1 MVCKK
6 FSTEISTMWKVG
18 REMQDHLS
26 SLRYRISEGVS
37 ISARGLYV
45 TFWSLVGKNTVCL
58 GENPSCG
65 APLWVSHQYSLEAHN
80 GPAPSFRGVEMSK
93 DTTFRIF
100 IRLIKIFYKI
110 KIYQAKSLIVVTSI
124 INKLIKKN
132 LIFSF
137 NNKK

>member
-1 MVCKK
+1 M
-6 FSTEISTMWKVG
+6 G
-18 REMQDHLS
+18 MQDHLS
-26 SLRYRISEGVS
+26 SLRYGISEGVS

-65 APLWVSHQYSLEAHN
+65 APLWVSHQYSIEAHN
-80 GPAPSFRGVEMSK
+80 GLAPSCRGVGMSK
-93 DTTFRIF
+93 DIAFKIF

-110 KIYQAKSLIVVTSI
+110 KIYQAKSLIDVTST

-132 LIFSF
+132 LILSF
-137 NNKK
+137 DN